1 MDNSFDWSAA
11 IFATVAAAYILAGV
25 FVERWMDEK
34 FFDPNRVRKDTS
46 WREVLR
52 VLLWVFY
59 LPVVALLVRMGVK
72 YRKAPKSEYEPPKRE
87 PYTGYKAEPNV
98 PKVVITEGVTE
109 LDSRAFHGFNKLFEE
124 SCYDLQRLVI
134 PSTLTK
140 IAPGTFTHLPNLTQV
155 EISPAN
161 PVYEVRGGHVVE
173 KATGKL
179 VATTAANTC
188 IPEGVTEIGEEAFSC
203 RDDVEEIVI
212 PDTVTKIG
220 LGAFQG
226 CTNLTKV
233 VIPESVTEIC
243 DRAFYECINLAEL
256 HLPASLKKL
265 GDAFGGSYYDGMHL
279 YCHMPEPIPYG
290 FESDEGC
297 PPNINDWLSV
307 AKGTK
312 EKYEA
317 AEPWNYYETI
327 KEME

>member
-1 MDNSFDWSAA
+1 MSNTFDWNAV
-11 IFATVAAAYILAGV
+11 IFSTMAAAYILAGV

-52 VLLWVFY
+52 VLLWIFY
-59 LPVVALLVRMGVK
+59 LPIVALLVRMGVK
-72 YRKAPKSEYEPPKRE
+72 YRKAPKSDYVPPKHE
-87 PYTGYKAEPNV
+87 PYTGYRAEPNV
-98 PKVVITEGVTE
+98 PKVVIPEGVTE
-109 LDSRAFHGFNKLFEE
+109 LDGRAFSFKEIGNNCFG
-124 SCYDLQRLVI
+124 LQRLVI
-134 PSTLTK
+134 PNTLTK
-140 IAPGTFTHLPNLTQV
+140 IAPGTFSNLGELKQV

-188 IPEGVTEIGEEAFSC
+188 IPEGVTEIGEEAFCC

-212 PDTVTKIG
+212 PDMVTKIG
-220 LGAFQG
+220 VGAFQG

-233 VIPESVTEIC
+233 VIPESVTELC
-243 DRAFYECINLAEL
+243 DRAFYECCNLAEL
-256 HLPASLKKL
+256 HLPASLKRL
-265 GDAFGGSYYDGMHL
+265 GDAFDGSYYDGMHL

-290 FESDEGC
+290 FESDEGY
-297 PPNINDWLSV
+297 PPNINDWLCV

>member
-1 MDNSFDWSAA
+1 MSNIIDWNAV
-11 IFATVAAAYILAGV
+11 IFSTVAAVYILIGV
-25 FVERWMDEK
+25 FVGRWMDEK
-34 FFDPNRVRKDTS
+34 FFDPNRSKRDVG

-52 VLLWVFY
+52 VLLWPVY
-59 LPVVALLVRMGVK
+59 WPVVALLVHRDVK
-72 YRKAPKSEYEPPKRE
+72 YQHAPKPDYVPPQRV

-98 PKVVITEGVTE
+98 PEVIIPEGVTE
-109 LDSRAFHGFNKLFEE
+109 LDSRVFSFEE
-124 SCYDLQRLVI
+124 IGNNSFGLQRLVI

-140 IAPGTFTHLPNLTQV
+140 IAPGTFSYLEALKQV

-188 IPEGVTEIGEEAFSC
+188 IPEGVTEIGEEAFCC

-212 PDTVTKIG
+212 PDMVTKIG
-220 LGAFQG
+220 VGAFQG

-243 DRAFYECINLAEL
+243 DRAFYECCNLAEL
-256 HLPASLKKL
+256 HLPASLKRL
-265 GDAFGGSYYDGMHL
+265 GDAFDGSYYDGMHL

-290 FESDEGC
+290 FESDEGY
-297 PPNINDWLSV
+297 PPNINDWLCV